1 MNALMLGSSK
11 HEDTS
16 ALTDTP
22 KPDRIAKVIARAGL
36 CSRREAERWIEE
48 GRVAVDGKTLTSPAF
63 TVTAANVVTVDG
75 ETLKAPERPRL
86 FRYHKPRGLLTT
98 AHDPEG
104 RPTIYDGMPKQL
116 PRVMPVG
123 RLDFNSEG
131 LLLLTNDGAIKR
143 HLELPATGWTRRY
156 RVRVFGSPDPAALE
170 SLADGVTIDG
180 VTYGSIIARIERA
193 RADVGRNSWVT
204 VDLREGKNREVRRVM
219 EYLGLT
225 VNRLIRTSYGPF
237 LLDDL
242 PAGAIEEVLPKMMRD
257 HLGALAG
264 PVPPRPHQRKTPR

>member
-1 MNALMLGSSK
+1 MTEA
-11 HEDTS
+11 
-16 ALTDTP
+16 P

-48 GRVAVDGKTLTSPAF
+48 GRVAVDGKVLTSPAF
-63 TVTAANVVTVDG
+63 TVTPANVITVDG
-75 ETLKAPERPRL
+75 ETLKAAERPRL

-104 RPTIYDGMPKQL
+104 RPTIYDGMPPQL

-156 RVRVFGSPDPAALE
+156 RVRVFGTPNPEALAAL
-170 SLADGVTIDG
+170 AKGVTIEG
-180 VTYGSIIARIERA
+180 ITYGPIVATAERA
-193 RADVGRNSWVT
+193 SEGRNTWVT
-204 VDLREGKNREVRRVM
+204 VDLKEGKNREVRRVM
-219 EYLGLT
+219 EYLGLP
-225 VNRLIRTSYGPF
+225 VNRLIRTAYGPF

-242 PAGAIEEVLPKMMRD
+242 PRGAITEVLPKMMRD
-257 HLGALAG
+257 HLGTLAG
-264 PVPPRPHQRKTPR
+264 AVPPRPHQRKAPR

>member
-1 MNALMLGSSK
+1 
-11 HEDTS
+11 
-16 ALTDTP
+16 LTEAP

-48 GRVAVDGKTLTSPAF
+48 GRVAVDGQVLTSPAF
-63 TVTAANVVTVDG
+63 TVTSANVITIDG

-98 AHDPEG
+98 ERDPEG

-156 RVRVFGSPDPAALE
+156 RVRVFGTPDPAAL
-170 SLADGVTIDG
+170 ADLVNGITIDG
-180 VTYGSIIARIERA
+180 VTYGSIIAHAEGA
-193 RADVGRNSWVT
+193 REGRNSWIT
-204 VDLREGKNREVRRVM
+204 VDLKEGKNREVRRVM
-219 EYLGLT
+219 EYLGLQ
-225 VNRLIRTSYGPF
+225 VNRLLRTAYGPF
-237 LLDDL
+237 ELGDL
-242 PAGAIEEVLPKMMRD
+242 PRGAIEEVLPKFMRD
-257 HLGALAG
+257 HFGALAG
-264 PVPPRPHQRKTPR
+264 AAPPRPHQRKSKP